1 MMADKALAHFRV
13 APGSDG
19 DVRQEKG
26 RTQKFL
32 TVEVHSPRRK
42 RSDCAALVSTALVR
56 TKPCHGFLEEPL
68 HYYASVITY
77 PEGTECGLPQKQ
89 NV

>member
-1 MMADKALAHFRV
+1 MTADKALAQFRV
-13 APGSDG
+13 APEPDG

-26 RTQKFL
+26 ETQKFL
-32 TVEVHSPRRK
+32 AVEIHSPRRE
-42 RSDCAALVSTALVR
+42 RSDCAALVSNAPVK
-56 TKPCHGFLEEPL
+56 TKPCHESLEKPL

-77 PEGTECGLPQKQ
+77 PEGTGCRLLQER